1 MSKVALYIVLLQFYS
16 FVFKTRSIYSAM
28 TSNEAICK
36 RISDLCKEQNITYY
50 ALASRAAIPKST
62 LMNILSGTNTTVAT
76 INKICSGLG
85 ITMYEFFQSEYFE
98 DCEDD

>member
-1 MSKVALYIVLLQFYS
+1 
-16 FVFKTRSIYSAM
+16 M

-50 ALASRAAIPKST
+50 TLASRAAIPKST

-76 INKICSGLG
+76 INKICNGLG
-85 ITMYEFFQSEYFE
+85 ITMYEFFVQSILKIVKMINMKGEKDVTFGSL
-98 DCEDD
+98 

>member
-1 MSKVALYIVLLQFYS
+1 
-16 FVFKTRSIYSAM
+16 M
-28 TSNEAICK
+28 TLNEAICK

-50 ALASRAAIPKST
+50 TLASRAAIPKST

-76 INKICSGLG
+76 INKICNGLG